1 MSRALGRKHTMVTR
15 MALHLDSNMNTLV
28 AWERKVG
35 AYTACSLGLG
45 SQYIGMEWNGE
56 RLPSKGSRQCQC
68 GIELPRRSFPNL
80 YHNSKAQDTDV
91 APSYCK
97 RRRATSCTPRWEE
110 VMSMH
115 PSPCLVQ
122 KQYHT
127 SNSFLKSRIS
137 PSKHYEDCVLGR
149 RLATSAA
156 SHRFWDFEAPDVL
169 QSWLLPRPDLM
180 FRLGWRTKSQQRI
193 PNLTDLSDT
202 SGW

>member
-1 MSRALGRKHTMVTR
+1 
-15 MALHLDSNMNTLV
+15 
-28 AWERKVG
+28 
-35 AYTACSLGLG
+35 
-45 SQYIGMEWNGE
+45 
-56 RLPSKGSRQCQC
+56 
-68 GIELPRRSFPNL
+68 
-80 YHNSKAQDTDV
+80 
-91 APSYCK
+91 
-97 RRRATSCTPRWEE
+97 
-110 VMSMH
+110 MSMH

-127 SNSFLKSRIS
+127 SNSFLKSWIS

-202 SGW
+202 SGCGKSHDVTDLSVRLLFGNSKLVERTILLYSVALLGPMLVHFTSSFSFLFCFALYVQSCLEFWII

>member
-1 MSRALGRKHTMVTR
+1 MGRKHTMVTR

-28 AWERKVG
+28 AWERK
-35 AYTACSLGLG
+35 
-45 SQYIGMEWNGE
+45 EWNE
-56 RLPSKGSRQCQC
+56 TAKDFLPKALVNASVGLNYLEEAFRTF
-68 GIELPRRSFPNL
+68 IID
-80 YHNSKAQDTDV
+80 SKAQDTDV

-127 SNSFLKSRIS
+127 SNSFLKSWIS